1 MQERSTGVNTGHTK
15 VDETDSS
22 QSSLNKLGINA
33 SQLTASH
40 FILDTFNFVFLK
52 IHNKGKFV

>member
-1 MQERSTGVNTGHTK
+1 MRERSTGVKTGHTK

-33 SQLTASH
+33 SQLTVSC
-40 FILDTFNFVFLK
+40 FTLDTFNFFS
-52 IHNKGKFV
+52 NNS